1 MINDA
6 LTAILD
12 VVEGVSPW
20 LRTLIASVAMML
32 ETSILVG
39 LIVPGDTIVIVT
51 ATGVTT
57 LIEGLVL
64 GVFVVAG
71 AFAGET
77 IGYMIGRW
85 AGPWLRRS
93 RVGGWIGE
101 RNWDRAE
108 KYLQRRGG
116 IAIFLSRFLPVL
128 HSIVPLTVGMS
139 GYAYRKFVAWTLPAC
154 TLWAAIY
161 ITIAAGAAETYRE
174 LSGSAH
180 WAGYAFIGIIV
191 AGLLLIFA
199 GKKILGWFEH
209 RHMKD

>member
-1 MINDA
+1 MINDV
-6 LTAILD
+6 LTTILD
-12 VVEGVSPW
+12 FVEGVSPV

-32 ETSILVG
+32 ETSVLVG
-39 LIVPGDTIVIVT
+39 LIVPGDTIVLVT
-51 ATGVTT
+51 ATSVTT
-57 LIEGLVL
+57 FLEGLVL
-64 GVFVVAG
+64 GACIVAG

-77 IGYMIGRW
+77 IGYMVGRW

-101 RNWDRAE
+101 RNWERAE

-116 IAIFLSRFLPVL
+116 IAIFFSRFLPVL

-154 TLWAAIY
+154 ALWSAIY

-180 WAGYAFIGIIV
+180 WAGFAFIGIIA
-191 AGLLLIFA
+191 AGMLLIFA
-199 GKKILGWFEH
+199 GKKLLGWFEH

>member
-1 MINDA
+1 VINDV

-39 LIVPGDTIVIVT
+39 LVVPGDTIVIVT
-51 ATGVTT
+51 ATGVTS
-57 LIEGLVL
+57 LLEGIVL
-64 GVFVVAG
+64 GAFVVAG

-77 IGYMIGRW
+77 IGYMVGRW

-101 RNWDRAE
+101 RNWA
-108 KYLQRRGG
+108 
-116 IAIFLSRFLPVL
+116 
-128 HSIVPLTVGMS
+128 LTVGMS
-139 GYAYRKFVAWTLPAC
+139 GYPYRKFVAWTLPAC
-154 TLWAAIY
+154 ALWAAIY
-161 ITIAAGAAETYRE
+161 ISIAAGAAETYRD

-180 WAGYAFIGIIV
+180 WAGYAFFGIIL